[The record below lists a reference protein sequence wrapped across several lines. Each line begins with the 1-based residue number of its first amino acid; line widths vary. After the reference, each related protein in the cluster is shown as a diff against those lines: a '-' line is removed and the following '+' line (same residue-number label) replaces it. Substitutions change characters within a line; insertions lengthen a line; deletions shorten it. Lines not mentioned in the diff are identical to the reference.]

1 MSQVTQSSSS
11 GGFGMVLV
19 RLGGRGGG
27 VKESDGAGGA
37 RIMFCFSVSVK

>member
-1 MSQVTQSSSS
+1 
-11 GGFGMVLV
+11 MVLV
-19 RLGGRGGG
+19 RLGGGG

>member
-1 MSQVTQSSSS
+1 
-11 GGFGMVLV
+11 MVLV

-37 RIMFCFSVSVK
+37 RIMFCFSVSVQ

>member
-1 MSQVTQSSSS
+1 
-11 GGFGMVLV
+11 MVLV
-19 RLGGRGGG
+19 RLGGRGG